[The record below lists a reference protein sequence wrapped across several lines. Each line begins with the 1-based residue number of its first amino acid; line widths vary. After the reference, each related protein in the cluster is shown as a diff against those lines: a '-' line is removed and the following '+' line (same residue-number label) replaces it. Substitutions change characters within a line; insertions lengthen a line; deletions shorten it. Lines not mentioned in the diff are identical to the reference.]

1 MKSELQSF
9 VLKAEA
15 RKLFR
20 HFLRVTRSAPASR
33 DELRDQIRHEFLQP
47 VEESDLY
54 ARKYRLSDG
63 RTRLKMLS
71 EMLGM
76 QL

>member
-1 MKSELQSF
+1 MQQ
-9 VLKAEA
+9 V
-15 RKLFR
+15 
-20 HFLRVTRSAPASR
+20 
-33 DELRDQIRHEFLQP
+33 RHEFQQP
-47 VEESDLY
+47 VEEGDLY

-71 EMLGM
+71 EMLAM